1 MFIHLALRR
10 GLFSCRSNSPCHAAR
25 KLGRTRRP
33 TVEQLEHRNLLVV
46 SPLSVVQFEGALA
59 DRANAI
65 TVDTAGNRYLVGQF
79 EGTVDVDPGP
89 GITNLTS
96 IPLDASQPPG
106 ATNAGRDLFLAKYAS
121 DGSLLWARNFS
132 GYFGA
137 NYASHWDIEVDA
149 EQNIY
154 VLCDSHGTVNFDSLS
169 VTAPRWNYSMLIGV
183 RFNTDGTTAWA
194 KPFGDAFDGIEP
206 FSMALFDS
214 VDNSRDAIYLAGSFD
229 GTEQFGAQ
237 TLIATPGSTDAFL
250 SRLDAAT
257 GDFEWTIRSTGK
269 GHEHVWGM
277 AIDATDGPD
286 GTAYLTGRGYDDV
299 AFGST
304 KWRGGYSGFVAK
316 VPLSESG
323 GSFQWAK
330 PISSRTNKNALIES
344 REVAIWN
351 HNVLVTGHTA
361 AKDVQFG
368 ALTITNLHVNTHDI
382 FVTQLSASGNFHWAF
397 FAGSSGSDYPIA
409 MAADTF
415 GNIFLTGSV
424 GGAAAFGSDTVS
436 AGSFVSQLS
445 AATGQFIKSWGF
457 SEGAV
462 TTGNTVRALA
472 TSSTGNLLVTG
483 GFVGTMTFPGG
494 ITLTSTNNT
503 RDTFVLEF
511 APATGVNAPR
521 SLLTSPFRESDNVQT
536 RALQAFLDEEA
547 FSTSFRR
554 HRKMLATVSPTIL
567 GSPKG

>member
-1 MFIHLALRR
+1 MNPMRCPRHLVETALIILIAPSMVAAQSIEWIRQIGTPESESAYAISADTLGNVFMSGFTR
-10 GLFSCRSNSPCHAAR
+10 GGLGAASAY
-25 KLGRTRRP
+25 GRDPFFTKYDSSGNLIWTR
-33 TVEQLEHRNLLVV
+33 QL
-46 SPLSVVQFEGALA
+46 
-59 DRANAI
+59 
-65 TVDTAGNRYLVGQF
+65 
-79 EGTVDVDPGP
+79 
-89 GITNLTS
+89 
-96 IPLDASQPPG
+96 
-106 ATNAGRDLFLAKYAS
+106 NAGLGESAWGISA
-121 DGSLLWARNFS
+121 DGLGN
-132 GYFGA
+132 
-137 NYASHWDIEVDA
+137 V
-149 EQNIY
+149 Y
-154 VLCDSHGTVNFDSLS
+154 VQGDTSDSL
-169 VTAPRWNYSMLIGV
+169 
-183 RFNTDGTTAWA
+183 
-194 KPFGDAFDGIEP
+194 FGPSAGSFDV
-206 FSMALFDS
+206 SA
-214 VDNSRDAIYLAGSFD
+214 DNSRDAIYLAGSFD

-237 TLIATPGSTDAFL
+237 TLVATPGNTDAFL

-330 PISSRTNKNALIES
+330 PISSRTSKNALIES

-361 AKDVQFG
+361 AKDVQLG

-382 FVTQLSASGNFHWAF
+382 FVTQVSASGNFHWAF

-415 GNIFLTGSV
+415 GNLFLTGSV
-424 GGAAAFGSDTVS
+424 GGTAAFGSDTVP
-436 AGSFVSQLS
+436 AGSFVSQLG

-511 APATGVNAPR
+511 APATGVNVPR
-521 SLLTSPFRESDNVQT
+521 LLLTSAFRESDNVQT
-536 RALQAFLDEEA
+536 RALKAFLDEEA
-547 FSTSFRR
+547 LPTSFRR
-554 HRKMLATVSPTIL
+554 QRKMLAIVSPTIL
-567 GSPKG
+567 GFPNG